1 MQSTSV
7 RAFKVLTSK
16 IHPQLPLNARESQ
29 QLLGLLTTSFR
40 QHLDREYPATQLRDN
55 QTAVRDGRGQ
65 PITPSDAIAHRSSH
79 STANHHLESILTN
92 PMFATKPVRRS
103 GSTSRAEP
111 AHTHTMR
118 LRHVIGHPL
127 QWFEEKVA
135 GGTASIVSATLCLE
149 SLRAPAYRDLN
160 AGTRVLA
167 LLKSVGLHKSEAFYK
182 HQPFLQA
189 LAFVLVA
196 DGQQQLLWSM
206 LNVDPTNVLESTLL
220 DRQDVSRWKAYLLK
234 HFVRAELNHPQG
246 QDHAI
251 ALILAASSSGS
262 FSVREV
268 NLAVNVFT
276 KHIYS
281 YPFAGSVKDFD
292 TLLSLAKQWSTELNN
307 LNHARL
313 ALRHPYQP
321 SPQPA
326 LDYLQKIH
334 LSPEAVREMQ
344 KTRRQ
349 SLVQLSLDVA
359 RLLLAQGRVE
369 DGAWVLEFAQNNFS
383 EELDLSSETQN
394 VTTPSDKARENELN
408 NLRLLDGLALD

>member
-1 MQSTSV
+1 MQSTGV
-7 RAFKVLTSK
+7 RAFKALASK

-40 QHLDREYPATQLRDN
+40 QHLDREYPASQLRDN
-55 QTAVRDGRGQ
+55 QAAVQDGRGQ
-65 PITPSDAIAHRSSH
+65 PITPSDANAHRSSH

-92 PMFATKPVRRS
+92 PMFTTKPKRRS
-103 GSTSRAEP
+103 GSSPRAES

-118 LRHVIGHPL
+118 LRHVISDPL

-135 GGTASIVSATLCLE
+135 GGTANIVGATLCLE

-160 AGTRVLA
+160 AGTRVLV

-196 DGQQQLLWSM
+196 DGQQRLLWSI
-206 LNVDPTNVLESTLL
+206 LNVDPANILETTLL
-220 DRQDVSRWKAYLLK
+220 DHQDVARWKAYLLK
-234 HFVRAELNHPQG
+234 HFVRAELSHPQG
-246 QDHAI
+246 QDHAV
-251 ALILAASSSGS
+251 ALILAASSSGN
-262 FSVREV
+262 FSGREV
-268 NLAVNVFT
+268 NLAVKVFT
-276 KHIYS
+276 KHTYS

-292 TLLSLAKQWSTELNN
+292 ALLDLAKQWSAELNN
-307 LNHARL
+307 LTYARL
-313 ALRHPYQP
+313 ALRHPQQP
-321 SPQPA
+321 SPQPG
-326 LDYLQKIH
+326 LEYLQKIH

-349 SLVQLSLDVA
+349 SLIQLSLDVA
-359 RLLLAQGRVE
+359 RLLLAQGRFE

-383 EELDLSSETQN
+383 EELDLSSETQP
-394 VTTPSDKARENELN
+394 VLTTSEKARENELN